1 VKKILCAAVVA
12 TIAIAPL
19 QVQAGE
25 VGALV
30 TGGVLGG
37 LVGSIYETGA
47 SATAS
52 SVGTAVAGTAAVI
65 PAAATGV
72 AATIAATSTPILL
85 GVAVGGA
92 AAYIMYNLVN

>member
-1 VKKILCAAVVA
+1 VKTILCAAVAA

-19 QVQAGE
+19 QARAGE

-30 TGGVLGG
+30 SGGVIGG
-37 LVGSIYETGA
+37 LVGSIYQSGA
-47 SATAS
+47 AATAS

-92 AAYIMYNLVN
+92 AAYVMYNLVN